1 MYKVKIE
8 NFYGSVSTVNL
19 TTKEQVEEFIS
30 VYPSKLPIG
39 TALKVSCDLLGI
51 RGTLR
56 GTK

>member
-1 MYKVKIE
+1 MYKIKLE
-8 NFYGSVSTVNL
+8 NFNGSVSTVNL
-19 TTKEQVEEFIS
+19 STKEQVQEFIS